1 VEKPQLRIPEESVR
15 QNSFELA
22 AAGVAIATNAS
33 ANSVVAGAAVKFK
46 NCFILF
52 FPVFGSAPE
61 TEMGS
66 RRCRRHRRRKIAMQ
80 FSGELLERSKRRAP
94 ISFCRIVFII

>member
-1 VEKPQLRIPEESVR
+1 MVEKPQLRIPEESVR

-33 ANSVVAGAAVKFK
+33 ANSVVAGAAVNFK

-52 FPVFGSAPE
+52 FPVFGFSPGNRHGIGAMSAPSTPKNSNAILWGAARTIE
-61 TEMGS
+61 AP
-66 RRCRRHRRRKIAMQ
+66 CA
-80 FSGELLERSKRRAP
+80 ELVL
-94 ISFCRIVFII
+94 

>member
-1 VEKPQLRIPEESVR
+1 MVEKPQLRIPEESVR

-33 ANSVVAGAAVKFK
+33 ANSVVAGAAVNFK

-52 FPVFGSAPE
+52 FPVFGFSPE
-61 TEMGS
+61 PTWDRGDVGAIDAE
-66 RRCRRHRRRKIAMQ
+66 K
-80 FSGELLERSKRRAP
+80 
-94 ISFCRIVFII
+94 